1 MLSARIFFN
10 NLLTSSMLVAC
21 GGASSSLEETGRDS
35 DSHPPGHPDSHPPG
49 HPDSFRYSS
58 SHDHP
63 SAVRNFQLDYPVER
77 GESICMEKQSREEI
91 VQLWSNGEV

>member
-35 DSHPPGHPDSHPPG
+35 DSHPPGHPDS
-49 HPDSFRYSS
+49 FRYSS

-63 SAVRNFQLDYPVER
+63 CAVRNFQLDYPVER